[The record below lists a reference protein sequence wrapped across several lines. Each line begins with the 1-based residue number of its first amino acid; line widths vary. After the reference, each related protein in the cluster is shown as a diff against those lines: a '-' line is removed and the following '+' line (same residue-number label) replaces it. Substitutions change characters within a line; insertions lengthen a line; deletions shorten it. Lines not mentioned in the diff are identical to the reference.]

1 MLEVNETMNQT
12 INELKVLRN
21 QVKQLKEIVVGRDLQ
36 IRKLQKELSE
46 VKQDRSNMLTEWA
59 ELDHYYAYHK
69 VKKDD
74 S

>member
-1 MLEVNETMNQT
+1 MLEVNKTMNQT

>member
-1 MLEVNETMNQT
+1 MLEVNKTMNQT

-36 IRKLQKELSE
+36 IKKLQKELSE

>member
-59 ELDHYYAYHK
+59 ELDHYHAYYK